1 MKSLQSQ
8 GPKTNRGAPVHSLLT
23 SLGRG
28 GTIAMV
34 TAAGAVI
41 IAGFLANLPA
51 VYLGD
56 IVDMIVETG
65 ATSEVWPIFL
75 LIVVF
80 LLGRIVL
87 TVIQK
92 FLVERTAVGLQRD
105 VSMGNLYK
113 ILTLRVD
120 AIQSLRSGEVAV
132 LLDKRVHGMVRWLKL
147 IFLDAIPQLAIA
159 IPAVIL
165 AFRES
170 LLAGCVILVVLAL
183 SALITVLQIRSQK
196 GIRIALIQKTA
207 SLAGQ
212 ITELLAHLD
221 FVRASGMAKHVQR
234 RFDAETQ
241 AIKETEFRHHKW
253 MMLFDAVKGLIEELG
268 QALVVGIGIFLVVG
282 DNMTP
287 GTILTLAILY
297 KSAAIPLQQLHRVVD
312 EMHEAALQIDAA
324 SSVVD
329 ASDDPGLV
337 GAIFPAFDSSASV
350 VRARKLSLV
359 RTALDGTE
367 WPILDNI
374 DLDIRA
380 GEVIGIAGPSGGGKT
395 TLLRVILGLLPD
407 YAGKLEL
414 FGAEVR
420 DLDKGAFA
428 DVVSYGPQKP
438 YVRKASVRA
447 NIIEGVVRDGG
458 LHDDI
463 VEQALAR
470 ASLELPLDK
479 ELTERGENISPGQVQ
494 RLSLARVFAKVD
506 ARLVVLDEATSGLDG
521 KTQARLMD
529 ELRAHAQGRAM
540 VMVAHRLDTLV
551 WADRIIV
558 LDKGRIVQSGN
569 YEELAATPGVFANLL
584 GEEVS
589 AQPIAAE

>member
-8 GPKTNRGAPVHSLLT
+8 GSKTNRGAPVHSLFT

-75 LIVVF
+75 LIIVF
-80 LLGRIVL
+80 LFGRIVL

-105 VSMGNLYK
+105 VSMGNLLK

-120 AIQSLRSGEVAV
+120 ATQSLRSGEVAV

-170 LLAGCVILVVLAL
+170 LLAGSVILVVLAL

-212 ITELLAHLD
+212 INELLAHLD
-221 FVRASGMAKHVQR
+221 FVRASGMAKHVLS
-234 RFDAETQ
+234 RFDIETQ

-253 MMLFDAVKGLIEELG
+253 MMSFDAIKGLIEELG
-268 QALVVGIGIFLVVG
+268 QALVVGIGIYLVVG

-287 GTILTLAILY
+287 GTILTLAVLY
-297 KSAAIPLQQLHRVVD
+297 RSAAIPLQQLHRVVD
-312 EMHEAALQIDAA
+312 EMHEAALQINAA
-324 SSVVD
+324 SLVVD

-337 GAIFPAFDSSASV
+337 GAVFPALDSSASV
-350 VRARKLSLV
+350 VRANKLSLV

-407 YAGKLEL
+407 YTGKLEL

-420 DLDKGAFA
+420 DLEKGAFA

-447 NIIEGVVRDGG
+447 NLIEGVVRDGE
-458 LHDDI
+458 LDDDI

-470 ASLELPLDK
+470 ARLELPLDK
-479 ELTERGENISPGQVQ
+479 ELAERGENISPGQVQ
-494 RLSLARVFAKVD
+494 RLSLARVFAKAN

-521 KTQARLMD
+521 KTQAILMD
-529 ELRAHAQGRAM
+529 ELRAHSQGRAM

-558 LDKGRIVQSGN
+558 LDKGRIVQSGTFQ
-569 YEELAATPGVFANLL
+569 ELAATPGVFANLL
-584 GEEVS
+584 GEEVL

>member
-1 MKSLQSQ
+1 MKSLPPQ
-8 GPKTNRGAPVHSLLT
+8 GHTVNRSAPVHSLFT

-34 TAAGAVI
+34 IAAVAVI

-51 VYLGD
+51 VFLGD

-113 ILTLRVD
+113 ILTIRVD

-159 IPAVIL
+159 APAVIL

-170 LLAGCVILVVLAL
+170 LIAGSVILVVLAL
-183 SALITVLQIRSQK
+183 SALITVLQIKSQK
-196 GIRIALIQKTA
+196 GIRIALIRKTA

-221 FVRASGMAKHVQR
+221 FVRASGMAKHVRR
-234 RFDAETQ
+234 RFDVETHS
-241 AIKETEFRHHKW
+241 IKETEFRHHKW
-253 MMLFDAVKGLIEELG
+253 MMSFDAIKGLIEELG

-324 SSVVD
+324 NAVIG
-329 ASDDPGLV
+329 ASDDPGLA
-337 GAIFPAFDSSASV
+337 GEIAPALTAASSV
-350 VRARKLSLV
+350 VSARELSLV

-380 GEVIGIAGPSGGGKT
+380 GEVVGIAGPSGGGKT

-407 YAGKLEL
+407 YTGKVEL
-414 FGAEVR
+414 FGSEVR
-420 DLDKGAFA
+420 DLEKGAFA
-428 DVVSYGPQKP
+428 DVLSYGPQKP

-447 NIIEGVVRDGG
+447 NIVEGVVRDGG
-458 LHDDI
+458 LDDAT

-470 ASLELPLDK
+470 ASLELPIEK
-479 ELTERGENISPGQVQ
+479 ELSERGENISPGQVQ
-494 RLSLARVFAKVD
+494 RLSLARVFAKIG

-521 KTQARLMD
+521 KTQALLMD

-558 LDKGRIVQSGN
+558 LDQGRIVQSGH
-569 YEELAATPGVFANLL
+569 YDELASIPGVFANLL
-584 GEEVS
+584 GEEGS
-589 AQPIAAE
+589 ESSIAAE